1 MPVAFAFSLFP
12 FPLIFRCS
20 APSRKFTSSNFSSQ
34 ALGVAERA
42 QDVVLGAASSG
53 EAGEN
58 AANRHFLQHFSGPPC
73 SRKTSSAGEILLDGP
88 ADDLV

>member
-1 MPVAFAFSLFP
+1 M
-12 FPLIFRCS
+12 
-20 APSRKFTSSNFSSQ
+20 
-34 ALGVAERA
+34 GERA

-73 SRKTSSAGEILLDGP
+73 SRKTSSAGEILLDGQ
-88 ADDLV
+88 AGDLV